1 MSKASSNSPPPIVA
15 QSVSKAFR
23 VPEERTHT
31 LKERVLHPR
40 RRSRHQTFRALE
52 DVSFDVRRGEFFGI
66 AGRNGSGKSTLLKC
80 LAGIYGVDA
89 GRIWM
94 NGRLSPFIELGVGF
108 NQDLAARDNVVLN
121 GIMMGLSP
129 KEARRRYDEVIDFAE
144 LREFEELKLKNYSSG
159 MHVRLAFSVAIQV
172 DAEILL
178 VDEVLAV
185 GDAAFQQKC
194 FDVFNS
200 MRDAG
205 RTIVFVTHD
214 MGTLNRFCHRAMLLE
229 RGSVVHIGDPHEVAD
244 RYLEINFR
252 RDPDSAS
259 ATATADGRGGD
270 GEARILEAWIE
281 DHEGQRQSTLSQ
293 GAQIAVKARVAFGVE
308 VEDPVASLYVLN
320 EDHIAVLVSTTARDE
335 ERSGRFTAGEEV
347 LFSFSFANVLA
358 PGRYSPLLTLA
369 HRGTGLDLMD
379 RFEGSLSFV
388 VTGPEAL
395 GGMVDIPVAVSVS
408 RAPLVSEQVSA

>member
-1 MSKASSNSPPPIVA
+1 
-15 QSVSKAFR
+15 

-31 LKERVLHPR
+31 LKERALHPLR
-40 RRSRHQTFRALE
+40 RTRHESFPALK
-52 DVSFDVRRGEFFGI
+52 DISFAVQQGEFFGI

-80 LAGIYGVDA
+80 LAGIYGVDT

-129 KEARRRYDEVIDFAE
+129 REARARYDAVIDFAE

-159 MHVRLAFSVAIQV
+159 MYVRLAFSVAIQV
-172 DAEILL
+172 DADILL

-185 GDAAFQQKC
+185 GDAAFAQKC
-194 FDVFNS
+194 FDVFNR

-229 RGSVVHIGDPHEVAD
+229 RGSIIHIGEPHEVAD
-244 RYLEINFR
+244 RYLEINFG
-252 RDPDSAS
+252 RDPQA
-259 ATATADGRGGD
+259 AGETAEGRGGD
-270 GEARILEAWIE
+270 GEARVVEAWIE
-281 DHEGQRQSTLSQ
+281 NVHGEREASLLQGQRVTL
-293 GAQIAVKARVAFGVE
+293 KALVRFSVD
-308 VEDPVASLYVLN
+308 VEDPVASVYVLN
-320 EDHIAVLVSTTARDE
+320 EEHVAIIVATTSRE
-335 ERSGRFTAGEEV
+335 NERSGRFDAGEEV
-347 LFSFSFANVLA
+347 LFSFSFDNLLA
-358 PGRYSPLLTLA
+358 PGRYNPLFTLA

-379 RFEGSLSFV
+379 RFEGAFSFL
-388 VTGPEAL
+388 VTGPGAL
-395 GGMVDIPVAVSVS
+395 GGLIDLPVEVSVTRGPAPVPQQV
-408 RAPLVSEQVSA
+408 RA